1 MLRGRLVLLG
11 LVLAPGAAHGLPD
24 WSPPVVV
31 DPRDVVELPQIEPSI
46 FGWPTVFVPALF
58 AGAPNSLEVMRVDMS
73 VTPPAPSTTPVAT
86 GNLFALGTFV
96 RSAGEMGFSFVDGS
110 FDIRFGHCGGTCDL
124 ATNSPVVA
132 GTYVDSDSGA
142 SANRFWIAALNN
154 TVPRTLSVRTSPD
167 GIAWTPLYSYTP
179 PETAGVC
186 GQYNGCGRINL
197 VVDPTAADVASA
209 LSCLT
214 FEVMT
219 GPMATARRAACFIG
233 PTFQWSVTLDTD
245 VPYSSP
251 VLDRLTDARGQRV
264 YLEHLFVQSVYNH
277 RQSQTVRAF
286 QLDPVLQQL
295 RGPVELGPAPP
306 PDGSAFGLAST
317 LTAEDVGDIVLRA
330 AWAGQGVGQ
339 AGHDVEWAVD
349 DDAPLPRPRIFFTR
363 QIALGRQQ
371 DLQPASLFL
380 RALFHLAPPPL
391 GGRGAESGLAIASYR
406 LPLFDDG
413 FETADTLRW
422 TLTSP

>member
-11 LVLAPGAAHGLPD
+11 LVLAPGALHGLPD

-58 AGAPNSLEVMRVDMS
+58 AGTPNSLEVVRVDMS

-110 FDIRFGHCGGTCDL
+110 FDLRFGHCGGTCDL

-142 SANRFWIAALNN
+142 SANRFWTAALNN

-167 GIAWTPLYSYTP
+167 GTAWTPLYSYTP
-179 PETAGVC
+179 PEAAGVC

-197 VVDPTAADVASA
+197 FVDPTAADVASA

-219 GPMATARRAACFIG
+219 SPTATARRAACFLG
-233 PTFQWSVTLDTD
+233 PTLQWSVTLDTD
-245 VPYSSP
+245 VPYSNP

-264 YLEHLFVQSVYNH
+264 YLEHLFVQGVYNH
-277 RQSQTVRAF
+277 RQTQTVRAF
-286 QLDPVLQQL
+286 QLDPITLQL
-295 RGPVELGPAPP
+295 TGPVALGPAPP
-306 PDGSAFGLAST
+306 PDGTAFGLAST
-317 LTAEDVGDIVLRA
+317 TTAAAADDLILRVRWA
-330 AWAGQGVGQ
+330 AWATGP
-339 AGHDVEWAVD
+339 AHDVEWDAVD
-349 DDAPLPRPRIFFTR
+349 NIRLARTLLAVNR
-363 QIALGRQQ
+363 QIALELQQ
-371 DLQPASLFL
+371 ESEPASLFL
-380 RALFHLAPPPL
+380 RALLQLAPPADA
-391 GGRGAESGLAIASYR
+391 GAGAASGLAISSYR

-422 TLTSP
+422 TLSSP